1 MKINWKAL
9 IAALYVSFISMILL
23 LVGMSAGQ
31 KIDLVTDHYYEE
43 ELKFQGKIDKTQRA
57 AALAEPM
64 TWNITESSLQMHYP
78 AAFADSAISGQIRMY
93 CPSDN
98 RNDRQFAVHAKN
110 SGQTI
115 ALSQI
120 PAGHYKIQVDW
131 KSGNETYWNEGVVV
145 IGNKNL

>member
-43 ELKFQGKIDKTQRA
+43 ELKFQGKIDKVQRA
-57 AALAEPM
+57 TALPQPLS
-64 TWNITESSLQMHYP
+64 WQITGNGLQICYP
-78 AAFADSAISGQIRMY
+78 ANFADSAISGQIRMY

-98 RNDRQFAVHAKN
+98 RNDRQFAIDSN
-110 SGQTI
+110 GNGQTV

-120 PAGHYKIQVDW
+120 PEGRYKIQVDW
-131 KSGNETYWNEGVVV
+131 KAGNETYWNEGVVV
-145 IGNKNL
+145 VDHSKL

>member
-1 MKINWKAL
+1 MKINWKAF
-9 IAALYVSFISMILL
+9 IAAVYVSFISMILL

-57 AALAEPM
+57 TALAVPLS
-64 TWNITESSLQMHYP
+64 WKITESGLQIQYP
-78 AAFADSAISGQIRMY
+78 ATFTDSAISGHIRMY

-98 RNDRQFAVHAKN
+98 RNDRQFAIEVKD
-110 SGQTI
+110 SRQTV

-120 PAGHYKIQVDW
+120 PAGRYKIQVDW
-131 KSGNETYWNEGVVV
+131 TGGNETYWNEGVVV
-145 IGNKNL
+145 IGNQNL

>member
-43 ELKFQGKIDKTQRA
+43 ELKFQGKIDKIQRA
-57 AALAEPM
+57 TALAEPLS
-64 TWNITESSLQMHYP
+64 WEITESGLQMQYP
-78 AAFADSAISGQIRMY
+78 AVFADSTLSGHIRMY
-93 CPSDN
+93 CPSDS
-98 RNDRQFAVHAKN
+98 RNDRQFAIRAKN
-110 SGQTI
+110 GRQTVTL
-115 ALSQI
+115 AQI
-120 PAGHYKIQVDW
+120 PSGRYKIQVDW

-145 IGNKNL
+145 IGNQNL

>member
-9 IAALYVSFISMILL
+9 IAAVYVSFISMILL

-57 AALAEPM
+57 TALAEPLS
-64 TWNITESSLQMHYP
+64 WKITESSLQIYYP
-78 AAFADSAISGQIRMY
+78 AIFADSTISGQIRMY

-98 RNDRQFAVHAKN
+98 RKDRQFAIRAMN
-110 SGQTI
+110 SGQTV
-115 ALSQI
+115 ALLQI
-120 PAGHYKIQVDW
+120 PAGRYKIQVDW
-131 KSGNETYWNEGVVV
+131 QSGNETYWNEGVVV
-145 IGNKNL
+145 IGSKNP